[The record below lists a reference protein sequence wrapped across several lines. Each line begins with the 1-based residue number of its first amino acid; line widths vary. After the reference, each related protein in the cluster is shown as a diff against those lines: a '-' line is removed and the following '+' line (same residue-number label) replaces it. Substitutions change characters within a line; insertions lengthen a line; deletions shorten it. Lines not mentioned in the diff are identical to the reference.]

1 MERGTKIAQKVF
13 VTNCQ
18 LLSNTVEL
26 IDYNPSSQQSLS
38 NNVSLEVASSVMSLD
53 LRSTSRNLEDLENT
67 AKGSDLESLVLKF
80 GLAQRSKGEGSFVM
94 APDLINASASAS
106 ASVSGNGSDYPSS
119 LNVKLFSLLSKVDF
133 ISPSGLLSVGNFHFS
148 VATDLPFTGGAKNP
162 VNQLDV
168 IFSVGAANLKIV
180 I

>member
-94 APDLINASASAS
+94 APDLINASAS
-106 ASVSGNGSDYPSS
+106 GNGSDYPSS

>member
-1 MERGTKIAQKVF
+1 
-13 VTNCQ
+13 
-18 LLSNTVEL
+18 
-26 IDYNPSSQQSLS
+26 
-38 NNVSLEVASSVMSLD
+38 MSLD

-94 APDLINASASAS
+94 APDLINASAS